1 MNLQSISQIK
11 TLLAK
16 RIAKKLIKVH
26 SQEFTSDFGTDK
38 KLVDKYTNVSSPKM
52 RNIIAGY
59 TARLV
64 KQKTILDKEPRRRM
78 HEEDLSKFYE

>member
-1 MNLQSISQIK
+1 MGRIK
-11 TLLAK
+11 TMLVK
-16 RIAKKLIKVH
+16 SIAKKLIKEH
-26 SQEFTSDFGTDK
+26 GQKFTSEFDK
-38 KLVDKYTNVSSPKM
+38 NKELVEKYTNVSSAKM

-64 KQKTILDKEPRRRM
+64 KQKALLDKEPRRRM

>member
-1 MNLQSISQIK
+1 MGRIK
-11 TLLAK
+11 TLLVK

-26 SQEFTSDFGTDK
+26 SHEFTSDFGTDK
-38 KLVDKYTNVSSPKM
+38 KLVDKYTNVSSPKL

-64 KQKTILDKEPRRRM
+64 KQKIILDKEPRKRM